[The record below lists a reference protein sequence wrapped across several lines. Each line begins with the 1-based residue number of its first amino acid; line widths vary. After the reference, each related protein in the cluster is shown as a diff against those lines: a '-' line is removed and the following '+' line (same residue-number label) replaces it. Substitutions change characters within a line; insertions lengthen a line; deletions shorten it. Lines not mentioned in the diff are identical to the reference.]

1 MAQDAVEDEGGAPAD
16 GAPAAEDKGFF
27 GHPRGLATLFGTEMW
42 ERFSF
47 YGMRGL
53 LTLFLATPKD
63 QGGMGLDSATAL
75 AVYSVYNSLIYML
88 SMPGGWLADRL
99 WGARKAVL
107 FGGIVITAG
116 HFVLAI
122 PATQT
127 FYLGLMLIAVG
138 TGLLKPNVSS
148 IVGALYHK
156 NDMRR
161 DGGFTLFYMA
171 INIGSFF
178 APLVIGTVGQK
189 VNWHLGF
196 SLAGVGMCIG
206 LVQYVVGWRHL
217 GGAGRLPA
225 RPAEPE
231 ERRKVLRLAGLWA
244 AVAVLAFGVD
254 GLLGTFSIHQ
264 VVNILAVI
272 GVALPFYYF
281 IRMRLDPDLTPVDR
295 SRLGA
300 YIWFFI
306 AAAVFWMI
314 YDQTGSTLNLFATN
328 QTNLSVF
335 GWHFPSSWFQSVNPL
350 LIIILAPVF
359 AWMWESLGKRNR
371 DPSTPNKFATGLLLI
386 GLSFG
391 VMALA
396 SLAADGGKL
405 VSPFWL
411 CSVYLIQTVG
421 ELCLS
426 PVGLS
431 VTTKLAPAKFVSQ
444 MLGLWFLA
452 VATGDAVAGWTTQL
466 TKVMSQN
473 AYFYT
478 QGALAVVCAIA
489 FYLAAGRI
497 RALMGD
503 VN

>member
-1 MAQDAVEDEGGAPAD
+1 MSQDVVPETGGGPAED
-16 GAPAAEDKGFF
+16 DKGFF

-53 LTLFLATPKD
+53 LTLFLVVPKD
-63 QGGMGLDSATAL
+63 QGGPGLDQATAL

-99 WGARKAVL
+99 WGARRAVL
-107 FGGIVITAG
+107 VGGVVITLG

-122 PATQT
+122 PETGT
-127 FYLGLMLIAVG
+127 FYGGLLLIAIG

-148 IVGALYHK
+148 IVGALYAKH
-156 NDMRR
+156 DVRR

-196 SLAGVGMCIG
+196 SLAGVGMCFG
-206 LVQYVVGWRHL
+206 LAQYLLGSKHL
-217 GGAGRLPA
+217 GEAGSRPA
-225 RPAEPE
+225 RPAPE
-231 ERRKVLRLAGLWA
+231 AERRKVLRLAAAWA
-244 AVAVLAFGVD
+244 AVAVLGFALDGVFGHLTVH
-254 GLLGTFSIHQ
+254 S
-264 VVNILAVI
+264 VVNVLAVL
-272 GVALPFYYF
+272 GVALPLYYF
-281 IRMRLDPDLTPVDR
+281 VRMRADKDMTALDRTR
-295 SRLGA
+295 IGA
-300 YIWFFI
+300 YVWFFI

-314 YDQTGSTLNLFATN
+314 YDQTGSTLNLFAQN

-335 GWHFPSSWFQSVNPL
+335 GWSFPSSWFQSVNPL
-350 LIIILAPVF
+350 LIIALAPVF
-359 AWMWESLGKRNR
+359 AWIWESLAKRGK
-371 DPSTPNKFATGLLLI
+371 DPSTPNKFATGLLLV

-396 SLAADGGKL
+396 SLAANGGKL
-405 VSPFWL
+405 VSPLWL

-431 VTTKLAPAKFVSQ
+431 VTTKLAPPKFVSQ

-478 QGALAVVCAIA
+478 QGALAVLCAIA